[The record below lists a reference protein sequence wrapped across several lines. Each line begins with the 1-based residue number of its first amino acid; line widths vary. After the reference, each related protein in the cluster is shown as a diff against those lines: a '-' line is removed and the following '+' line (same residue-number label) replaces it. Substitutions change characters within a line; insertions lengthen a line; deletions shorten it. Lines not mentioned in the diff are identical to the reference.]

1 VVFRLTLPR
10 ESGQTWLTAQN
21 LALELRMEAFSLPII
36 VQLALAV
43 GVAGLLWPEK
53 VKPVFEVLMFPWF
66 PTYRMLRVH
75 SIAAIAISF
84 LLFLAWVVRLHP

>member
-1 VVFRLTLPR
+1 
-10 ESGQTWLTAQN
+10 
-21 LALELRMEAFSLPII
+21 MEALSLPII
-36 VQLALAV
+36 VQLSLAV

-75 SIAAIAISF
+75 SIAAIGISF
-84 LLFLAWVVRLHP
+84 LLFLAWMVRLRP